1 MADVLLLSD
10 GASRLLLSNGTDV
23 LLLSTGGAIPT
34 PSADPYPYRRTYDL
48 DGRATYNLDAR
59 RTYTI
64 GP

>member
-34 PSADPYPYRRTYDL
+34 PDPDAHPYTRTYQL
-48 DGRATYNLDAR
+48 DNRATYRLDAR
-59 RTYTI
+59 RTYRRR
-64 GP
+64 